1 MKCIATY
8 GSQVGRLRRSSL
20 SRVVGTTAAI
30 RECSAV
36 RLRCW
41 LVAVVA
47 AVAVGLVP
55 GTSSAQ
61 VRVDP
66 VEVPFY
72 AREIVGPEWTAFV
85 FYRPPECVPEAFNLE
100 LFFDV
105 PGAFS
110 CNPMSTAS
118 FAVFEHGPGL
128 DPGPHQGRARGL
140 GAVPIWFI
148 PTEDYLDA
156 AADGVLR
163 MAELRALEPLMGSA
177 HFYSET
183 LHATGGANVP
193 LLVVNA
199 TGALED
205 GRSFR
210 LHAKLNFSTGSRLVQ
225 ISFGP

>member
-1 MKCIATY
+1 VKYITTH
-8 GSQVGRLRRSSL
+8 GSHMAGLSRSSR
-20 SRVVGTTAAI
+20 SRIVETIAAI
-30 RECSAV
+30 RACPAMRV
-36 RLRCW
+36 RHW
-41 LVAVVA
+41 FVAVAA
-47 AVAVGLVP
+47 AVALGLVP

-110 CNPMSTAS
+110 CNPMTTAS

-128 DPGPHQGRARGL
+128 DPGPHQARARGL

-148 PTEDYLDA
+148 STEDYLDA

-163 MAELRALEPLMGSA
+163 MAELRALRPLMGSA
-177 HFYSET
+177 QFYSET
-183 LHATGGANVP
+183 LHATGAANVP

-225 ISFGP
+225 ISFAT